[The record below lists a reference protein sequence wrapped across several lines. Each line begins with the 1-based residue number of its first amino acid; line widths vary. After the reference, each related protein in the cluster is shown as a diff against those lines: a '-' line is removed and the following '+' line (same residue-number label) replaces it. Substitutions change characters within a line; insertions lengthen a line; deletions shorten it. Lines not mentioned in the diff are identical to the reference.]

1 MRYSDFVIVLM
12 ALCAVMLAVAARADE
27 LTLSVQQQLHAQGA
41 YSGPLDG
48 KSSEE
53 LTKALKDFQQRHHLP
68 ASGVL
73 DRATAK
79 ALDDESG
86 LALPEVPS
94 QIPTPTPSSAADDFE
109 SPREETR
116 GYGAT
121 PPPRP
126 TESPALLSSPS
137 PSPIPSL
144 APSESPTIPATTPSP
159 TPNELP
165 SPTDQQPSPETSPS
179 PPEEAPPQ
187 FTIERVTKFLRN
199 FVEAGEG
206 KYVTPQLRFYSFP
219 VNYFARGKLSAAVV
233 RSDILRNM
241 RRWPRRSYKLVE
253 PVTLGTVNDE
263 TATVDFTVSYTV
275 QRGKQ
280 KTSGKR
286 KTRVTLREVKGELK
300 IVAIKAQR

>member
-12 ALCAVMLAVAARADE
+12 ALCAVMLAVAVQADE
-27 LTLSVQQQLHAQGA
+27 LTLSVQQQLHAQGV

-94 QIPTPTPSSAADDFE
+94 QIPTPAPSSAADDFE
-109 SPREETR
+109 NPREQIR

-121 PPPRP
+121 PTPMP
-126 TESPALLSSPS
+126 TESPAPLSSPS
-137 PSPIPSL
+137 PSPSL
-144 APSESPTIPATTPSP
+144 APSESPTIPATTPLP
-159 TPNELP
+159 IPNESP
-165 SPTDQQPSPETSPS
+165 SPTEQQPSPVASPS

-187 FTIERVTKFLRN
+187 FTIERVTEFLRN

-219 VNYFARGKLSAAVV
+219 VNYFARGKVSAASV
-233 RSDILRNM
+233 RSEILRNM
-241 RRWPRRSYKLVE
+241 RRWPRRSYRLVE
-253 PVTLGTVNDE
+253 PVMFGTVNDE
-263 TATVDFTVSYTV
+263 TATVDFTLSYTV
-275 QRGKQ
+275 QKGKQ

-286 KTRVTLREVKGELK
+286 KTRVTLRDVKGELK
-300 IVAIKAQR
+300 IVAIKSQR